1 MKIRIIN
8 SKDEIPEL
16 DPKER
21 VVHLTI
27 PPVYFVL
34 LELVNRC
41 PELEAIEVPPSQ
53 LPNVS
58 KPFRYLME
66 VRGVEIFEGRIWGHR
81 TDMTKYCTVDDSLI
95 IQRAE
100 EHRAE
105 GLDSEEIVAM
115 VAREVEFSPGLV
127 EYILG
132 R

>member
-34 LELVNRC
+34 LELVNQC
-41 PELEAIEVPPSQ
+41 PKLEAIEVPPSQ

-81 TDMTKYCTVDDSLI
+81 TDMTKYCTVDDDLI
-95 IQRAE
+95 LRRAE

-105 GLDSEEIVAM
+105 GLDSEEIAARVAS
-115 VAREVEFSPGLV
+115 ATGISPGLV
-127 EYILG
+127 GFIL

>member
-1 MKIRIIN
+1 M
-8 SKDEIPEL
+8 
-16 DPKER
+16 
-21 VVHLTI
+21 VHLTI

-34 LELVNRC
+34 LELANQC
-41 PELEAIEVPPSQ
+41 PKLEAIEVPPSQ

-81 TDMTKYCTVDDSLI
+81 TDMTKYCTVDNELI

-105 GLDSEEIVAM
+105 GLDSEEIAAK
-115 VAREVEFSPGLV
+115 VAREAKVSRGLV
-127 EYILG
+127 EFILEK
-132 R
+132 